1 MILNKRFFSYILVYF
16 INLSLTFSNQE
27 KGSLSGVVTD
37 EKNGQPLIGAN
48 VIISGT
54 SIGSATDINGR
65 YIIKNLDI
73 GMIDLVVT
81 YIGYKKKTVK
91 GIDISSLKSF
101 EKNIMMDQDVIS
113 VMEVKVQAE
122 KRESGDASALQKK
135 QEAIEMQDNISAD
148 QISKSGDSHVADVCT
163 FCGRRG

>member
-1 MILNKRFFSYILVYF
+1 MILNKRVFCYILVYF
-16 INLSLTFSNQE
+16 INHSLTFSNQE

-65 YIIKNLDI
+65 YIIKNLDL
-73 GMIDLVVT
+73 GTIDLVVT

-91 GIDISSLKSF
+91 GIDIYSLKSF
-101 EKNIMMDQDVIS
+101 EKNIMMDQNVIS
-113 VMEVKVQAE
+113 VMEVKIQAE
-122 KRESGDASALQKK
+122 KRESGDASAL
-135 QEAIEMQDNISAD
+135 
-148 QISKSGDSHVADVCT
+148 
-163 FCGRRG
+163 

>member
-1 MILNKRFFSYILVYF
+1 MILNKRVFCYILVYF

-73 GMIDLVVT
+73 GMIDLVIT

-101 EKNIMMDQDVIS
+101 EKKEGIS
-113 VMEVKVQAE
+113 FLLTSEKEPQRNREIAHAHIIRIFPLKNEKKKKVVLHIHNE
-122 KRESGDASALQKK
+122 R
-135 QEAIEMQDNISAD
+135 
-148 QISKSGDSHVADVCT
+148 
-163 FCGRRG
+163 

>member
-1 MILNKRFFSYILVYF
+1 
-16 INLSLTFSNQE
+16 
-27 KGSLSGVVTD
+27 
-37 EKNGQPLIGAN
+37 
-48 VIISGT
+48 
-54 SIGSATDINGR
+54 
-65 YIIKNLDI
+65 
-73 GMIDLVVT
+73 MIDLVVT

-148 QISKSGDSHVADVCT
+148 QISK
-163 FCGRRG
+163 